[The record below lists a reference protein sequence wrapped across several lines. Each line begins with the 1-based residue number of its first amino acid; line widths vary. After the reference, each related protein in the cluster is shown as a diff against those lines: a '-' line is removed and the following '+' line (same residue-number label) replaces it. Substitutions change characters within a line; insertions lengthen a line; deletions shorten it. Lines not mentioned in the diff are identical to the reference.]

1 MLVAEWSYDGAKK
14 IISLQMGEEA
24 VLKNK
29 KEQIRRRILM
39 EYDPFPRKVQM
50 DVTAQMVQKWI
61 KDEALQDFLDYLT
74 VANPCVLSGYLTER
88 QELFEDWILSGGGA
102 Q

>member
-1 MLVAEWSYDGAKK
+1 MIQDSTY
-14 IISLQMGEEA
+14 
-24 VLKNK
+24 N
-29 KEQIRRRILM
+29 
-39 EYDPFPRKVQM
+39 PFPRSVQLE
-50 DVTAQMVQKWI
+50 VTAQLVQKFI
-61 KDEALQDFLDYLT
+61 KDDALQDFLDYLT

>member
-1 MLVAEWSYDGAKK
+1 MKCD
-14 IISLQMGEEA
+14 
-24 VLKNK
+24 K
-29 KEQIRRRILM
+29 KEGGFEM
-39 EYDPFPRKVQM
+39 EYNPFPRSVQLE
-50 DVTAQMVQKWI
+50 VTAQLVQKFI

-74 VANPCVLSGYLTER
+74 VANPCVLSSYLTER

>member
-1 MLVAEWSYDGAKK
+1 MTPSNAY
-14 IISLQMGEEA
+14 
-24 VLKNK
+24 N
-29 KEQIRRRILM
+29 
-39 EYDPFPRKVQM
+39 PFPRKIQM
-50 DVTAQMVQKWI
+50 EITAQMVQKWI

-74 VANPCVLSGYLTER
+74 IANPCVLSGYLTER

>member
-1 MLVAEWSYDGAKK
+1 MLAVEWSYDGAKK
-14 IISLQMGEEA
+14 IISLQMEGEA
-24 VLKNK
+24 VLKDK
-29 KEQIRRRILM
+29 QGQIRRRILM
-39 EYDPFPRKVQM
+39 EYNPFPRKVQM

>member
-1 MLVAEWSYDGAKK
+1 
-14 IISLQMGEEA
+14 
-24 VLKNK
+24 
-29 KEQIRRRILM
+29 M
-39 EYDPFPRKVQM
+39 EYNPFPRSVQLE
-50 DVTAQMVQKWI
+50 VTAQLVQKWI
-61 KDEALQDFLDYLT
+61 KDEALQDFLDYLA

>member
-1 MLVAEWSYDGAKK
+1 MIPDSTYN
-14 IISLQMGEEA
+14 S
-24 VLKNK
+24 
-29 KEQIRRRILM
+29 
-39 EYDPFPRKVQM
+39 FPRSVQLE
-50 DVTAQMVQKWI
+50 VTAQLVQKFI

-74 VANPCVLSGYLTER
+74 VANPCVLSSYLTER